1 MKMVNTK
8 KIMSIVGLKCQN
20 HIVPFPFDE
29 KIVDP
34 PQNMTNIA

>member
-1 MKMVNTK
+1 MANTK
-8 KIMSIVGLKCQN
+8 TFMSITSLKCQN